1 MTIYLA
7 AFPASVNTRPPKS
20 HDTIVTEASLQSGVT
35 HRLVANTFVFR
46 MWR

>member
-7 AFPASVNTRPPKS
+7 GFPASVNTRPSKS

-35 HRLVANTFVFR
+35 RQLVAHTFVFR